1 VRKVFV
7 IGIGAGDPEHLT
19 MQAINRLNE
28 VDVFFVLDK
37 GREKQDL
44 VRLRRE
50 ILDRYIARPSY
61 RLVEARDPDRD
72 RKPADYEAAVADWH
86 QLRTGVYERL
96 IRDELRENQRGA
108 FLVWGDP
115 ALYDS
120 TITLVDAVLARG
132 NVEFDYDVIPG
143 VSSISVLAAQHRTT
157 FNRIGKPVQITTG
170 RRLAEGFPDGAED
183 VLVMLD
189 AQCTFTRFIGE
200 DIEIFWGAYL
210 GTPDELLVSGR
221 LADVADEIVSLRA
234 EARERKGW
242 IMDTY
247 LLRRREHS
255 FAPRQGHA

>member
-1 VRKVFV
+1 MRKLFV
-7 IGIGAGDPEHLT
+7 IGIGAGDPEQVT

-37 GREKQDL
+37 GREKHDL
-44 VRLRRE
+44 VRVRHE
-50 ILDRYIARPSY
+50 ILDRYIGKPAY

-72 RKPADYEAAVADWH
+72 RAPVDYEAAVADWH
-86 QLRTGVYERL
+86 QLRIDVYERL
-96 IRDELRENQRGA
+96 IRAELGDDERGA

-120 TITLVDAVLARG
+120 TINLLDAVLARG
-132 NVEFDYDVIPG
+132 TVQFSYDVIPG

-170 RRLAEGFPDGAED
+170 RRLAEGFPEGADD

-189 AQCTFTRFIGE
+189 GQCAFTRFSGE
-200 DIEIFWGAYL
+200 DIDIFWGAYL

-221 LADVADEIVSLRA
+221 LADVAEKIMALRA
-234 EARERKGW
+234 EARQRKGW
-242 IMDTY
+242 IMDAY
-247 LLRRREHS
+247 LLRRN
-255 FAPRQGHA
+255 